1 MEPKICTCCGQPF
14 HPRPQVPDQTFCS
27 KAACQRERRKT
38 WQRQK
43 LQEDPLY
50 RENQQDAQR
59 AWRDRNPDYSRKY
72 RSLNPVYVTK
82 NRQQQ
87 RSKPSAGH
95 ALNSAEKDVSMW
107 PAGLPAG
114 LYKIRHIQPTGN
126 AKMDVWIVEL
136 SPVCDDCPCKTDA
149 CKDRT

>member
-1 MEPKICTCCGQPF
+1 MEHRICTCCGQPF
-14 HPRPQVPDQTFCS
+14 LPRPQVPDQTFCS
-27 KAACQRERRKT
+27 KPACQRERRKA

-87 RSKPSAGH
+87 RSKPSTGN

-107 PAGLPAG
+107 PEGVPAG
-114 LYKIRHIQPTGN
+114 LYRIRPIQPTGN